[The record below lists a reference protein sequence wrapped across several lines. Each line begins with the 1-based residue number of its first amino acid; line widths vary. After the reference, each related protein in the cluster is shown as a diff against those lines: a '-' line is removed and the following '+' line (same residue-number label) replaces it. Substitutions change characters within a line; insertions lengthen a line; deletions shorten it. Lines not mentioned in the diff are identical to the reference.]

1 MKPLPQ
7 KLALTGVSLLLSM
20 FCNSVVDASGDSNL
34 RIKFSP
40 NTPNRYRPK
49 TPQPFTGYIWPTQG
63 RMTSGFGIRFGN
75 MHEGIDIAGPMGT
88 PIFAAATGV
97 VISAG
102 WNTEGYGNLVKIRH
116 PDGSISFYG
125 HNRRLLVRR
134 GQQVEQ
140 GQQIADMGSTGNST
154 GPHLHFEI
162 RPQGG
167 KAVDP
172 IAFLPEPDGVTNVRR
187 NTRTR
192 PSRLEVPN
200 STLPRRRNRDW
211 QTRTR
216 GVLEN

>member
-1 MKPLPQ
+1 MKRLSPG
-7 KLALTGVSLLLSM
+7 LALSSVSLLLSV
-20 FCNSVVDASGDSNL
+20 FCNNMVEASGDSNG

-40 NTPNRYRPK
+40 NTSNRYKLK
-49 TPQPFTGYIWPTQG
+49 TPQMSTGYIWPTQG
-63 RMTSGFGIRFGN
+63 RMTSGFGIRYGN

-88 PIFAAATGV
+88 PVFAAATGI

-102 WNTEGYGNLVKIRH
+102 WNSQGYGILVKLRH

-140 GQQIADMGSTGNST
+140 GQQIAEMGSTGNST

-162 RPQGG
+162 HPKGRT
-167 KAVDP
+167 AVDP

-192 PSRLEVPN
+192 PSQLEVPN
-200 STLPRRRNRDW
+200 STLPRMGNREWRAED
-211 QTRTR
+211 
-216 GVLEN
+216 